1 MVKLFVGGFPLDMQ
15 EMELVQLISPYGEV
29 DTIKIIRDKRTR
41 ICKGYAFVEMKD
53 VEGTDRAIEA
63 LNGAG
68 MGDRILSLNIVDQ
81 VANEGKPKGPYKPAM
96 NDKLKFST
104 AREFEV
110 KKRRPRL

>member
-1 MVKLFVGGFPLDMQ
+1 MVKLFVGGFPLYMQ

-29 DTIKIIRDKRTR
+29 DTIKIIRDKRTW

-53 VEGTDRAIEA
+53 VGGAACAIEA

-81 VANEGKPKGPYKPAM
+81 NANGGKSKTLFKPAT
-96 NDKLKFST
+96 NDKFKFSP
-104 AREFEV
+104 AREFEA